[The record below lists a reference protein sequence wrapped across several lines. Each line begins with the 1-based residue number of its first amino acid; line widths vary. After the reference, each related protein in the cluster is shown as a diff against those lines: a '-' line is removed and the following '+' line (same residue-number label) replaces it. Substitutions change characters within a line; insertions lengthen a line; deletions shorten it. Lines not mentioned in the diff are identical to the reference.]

1 MKYELIVY
9 RGRQIRLFKPFDETS
24 LGWLENET
32 LSQCD
37 IDETIAWFDTKD
49 EALAELAKHKN
60 SFFGD
65 ELVDTEIYSVLEW
78 QVDEDGELE
87 SANPIAYAE
96 WSNR

>member
-37 IDETIAWFDTKD
+37 IDETIAWFKET
-49 EALAELAKHKN
+49 L
-60 SFFGD
+60 
-65 ELVDTEIYSVLEW
+65 
-78 QVDEDGELE
+78 
-87 SANPIAYAE
+87 
-96 WSNR
+96 

>member
-49 EALAELAKHKN
+49 EALAALSKHKN
-60 SFFGD
+60 GFFGD

-78 QVDEDGELE
+78 QLDEDGELE

-96 WSNR
+96 WSN

>member
-87 SANPIAYAE
+87 STNPIAYAE

>member
-49 EALAELAKHKN
+49 EALAALSKHKN
-60 SFFGD
+60 RFFGD

-78 QVDEDGELE
+78 QLDEDGELE
-87 SANPIAYAE
+87 SANHIAYAE
-96 WSNR
+96 WSN